1 MAFLNGEIRT
11 LVGLSSTDLLSFSE
25 SKKLNNTHRKKKVLV
40 LVCRRFHFFIYK
52 SFQTKKNWEEG
63 KLSTSKDDPNS
74 HDTWQLGLLCS
85 LQSWMEGRYM
95 PKNNSNLTTT
105 QARGRKGYVFLLANY
120 YPMTSYVSLL
130 IMANI
135 WLVCQTRRWLHGGE
149 KNYLQHKLW

>member
-25 SKKLNNTHRKKKVLV
+25 SKKMNNTHRKKKVLV

-52 SFQTKKNWEEG
+52 SFQTKKNWEG